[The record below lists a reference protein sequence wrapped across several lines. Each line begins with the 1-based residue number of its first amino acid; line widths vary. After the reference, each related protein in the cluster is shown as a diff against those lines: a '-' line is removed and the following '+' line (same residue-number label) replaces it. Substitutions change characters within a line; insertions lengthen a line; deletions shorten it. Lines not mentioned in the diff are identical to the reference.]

1 MFAQNK
7 KRQTQAAGP
16 RWLSQ
21 GTDRFTHRGILVNPA
36 AVVFDAERA
45 VLTVIVHALRSGSRT
60 PAVID
65 LHLARIT
72 AFVVAG
78 SLEPTLPRFS
88 VTLYLRYPGDM
99 DVEVDVRLTA
109 TARQIENRREQLRR
123 RVGKATGQEPPVIP
137 GQVLAYVLST
147 LPPIP
152 PRS

>member
-21 GTDRFTHRGILVNPA
+21 GTDRFTHRGIVVNPA

-65 LHLARIT
+65 LHLAPDHCSR
-72 AFVVAG
+72 G
-78 SLEPTLPRFS
+78 
-88 VTLYLRYPGDM
+88 
-99 DVEVDVRLTA
+99 
-109 TARQIENRREQLRR
+109 R
-123 RVGKATGQEPPVIP
+123 RVARAYAASLQRHAVPALP
-137 GQVLAYVLST
+137 G
-147 LPPIP
+147 
-152 PRS
+152 